1 MATTSASLSITVTSA
16 YAAQTA
22 PDLNHGG
29 MFQWFEAYLTSA
41 SVVAF
46 SFDGKNDHGRLDSTN
61 FKSVLRKISGC
72 QKVWFRV
79 VSGTNP
85 ATLIASVWQ

>member
-1 MATTSASLSITVTSA
+1 MSAKSAALSITVTA
-16 YAAQTA
+16 YASPIGA
-22 PDLNHGG
+22 PDFDAGFAPNG
-29 MFQWFEAYLTSA
+29 QEIYLTSA

-46 SFDGKNDHGRLDSTN
+46 SYDGINDHGRLDSAKLNSSTRATKN
-61 FKSVLRKISGC
+61 

-85 ATLIASVWQ
+85 ATLVCSSWS